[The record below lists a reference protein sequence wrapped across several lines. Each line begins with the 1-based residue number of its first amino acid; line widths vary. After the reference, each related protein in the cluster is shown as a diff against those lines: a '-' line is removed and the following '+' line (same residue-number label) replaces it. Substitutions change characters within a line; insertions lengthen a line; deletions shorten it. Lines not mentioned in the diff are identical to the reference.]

1 MSKAYK
7 IHSANIYLNGSNFAH
22 VAEEITLPEVKN
34 KTTTHAPT
42 ALGYAIDIPLGYEPM
57 SITIKGDFDPAFMAA
72 AADTKHVHKL
82 QIYADLVEY
91 DDSNGRA
98 AEQQVVAYLDVM
110 FTGHKVDAFK
120 HGEASKVEY
129 TASVW
134 NYRLEIEGVEVYKH
148 SVQANKHEV
157 LGVNLNATSNSIL
170 NT

>member
-1 MSKAYK
+1 MAKAYK
-7 IHSANIYLNGSNFAH
+7 LHSANIYLDGSNFAH
-22 VAEEITLPEVKN
+22 VAEEITLPEIKS

-42 ALGYAIDIPLGYEPM
+42 AVSYAIEIPIGFEAM
-57 SITIKGDFDPAFMAA
+57 SITIKGDFDPAFIAA

-110 FTGHKVDAFK
+110 FTGHKLDAFK
-120 HGEASKVEY
+120 HGEAAKAEY

-134 NYRLEIEGVEVYKH
+134 NYRLEIEGVVVENH

-157 LGVNLNATSNSIL
+157 LGVNLNAASNEIL